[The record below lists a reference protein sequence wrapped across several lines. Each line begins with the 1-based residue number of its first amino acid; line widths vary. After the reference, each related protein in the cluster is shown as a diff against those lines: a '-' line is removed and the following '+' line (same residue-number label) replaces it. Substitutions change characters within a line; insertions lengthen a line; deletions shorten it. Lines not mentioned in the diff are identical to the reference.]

1 MKFGVVIEESQV
13 LQTHPNLITDLI
25 GSLHKMSSTTSLDRC
40 YSTIGVGMLLGTLRV
55 HVDVVVVVVVTGLGL
70 VLLGSLDCRLFLLQ
84 ILKSSKETTL

>member
-13 LQTHPNLITDLI
+13 LQTHPNLITDSI

-55 HVDVVVVVVVTGLGL
+55 HVDVVVVVVVVVAGLGSAWFSGL
-70 VLLGSLDCRLFLLQ
+70 
-84 ILKSSKETTL
+84 